1 MSTTSE
7 NMVLAGLG
15 FLVIAAI
22 FFVLFG
28 FVYSIRPPQIDRLYE
43 RFGENNEQPDLNI
56 GNIQQETR
64 VPLTEYSFLWV
75 ALFVLSLIVVV
86 IGVKIVHTSYT
97 GK

>member
-1 MSTTSE
+1 ML
-7 NMVLAGLG
+7 LAGLG

-28 FVYSIRPPQIDRLYE
+28 FVYSIQPPKIDRLFNG
-43 RFGENNEQPDLNI
+43 FGEGEQPDI
-56 GNIQQETR
+56 DSIQTETR
-64 VPLTEYSFLWV
+64 TPLTEYSFLWI
-75 ALFVLSLIVVV
+75 ALFVLSLIVVM